1 MKRAVNLELRIWK
14 RKSSSNSVIVSRNI
28 KKSEISE
35 NIKIIY
41 KKYK

>member
-1 MKRAVNLELRIWK
+1 MKRAVNLDLRIWK

-35 NIKIIY
+35 NTKIIY

>member
-1 MKRAVNLELRIWK
+1 MKRAVNLDLRIWK
-14 RKSSSNSVIVSRNI
+14 RKSSTNSVIVSRNI

>member
-1 MKRAVNLELRIWK
+1 MKRAVNLDLRIWK

-28 KKSEISE
+28 KKSEIRE
-35 NIKIIY
+35 DTKIIY